1 MNAVMALKEPD
12 INNLCGEGGQ
22 LSDKLAM
29 TLSKYIFKAFE
40 VLSDKD
46 KRKFRSTLVDLT
58 PSIELISLMQNG
70 QHILKVQLKIK
81 EKMGNSCILKA

>member
-1 MNAVMALKEPD
+1 MDQLKVWLDKTPFKSKNSQIKKETFYAIMNAVMALKEPD
-12 INNLCGEGGQ
+12 INNLCGDGGQ

-46 KRKFRSTLVDLT
+46 KRKSSF
-58 PSIELISLMQNG
+58 P
-70 QHILKVQLKIK
+70 
-81 EKMGNSCILKA
+81 